1 MKSGRTWNW
10 TSFSFWPS
18 ESVLRKPGGSSE
30 KAPSSGARM
39 VKPPDLMVMSW
50 ELSWLMSCV
59 VFMRRRKMLK
69 ELVCVR
75 IDAMSVA
82 PGLLSVGGGWGSVG
96 VKGFVGAEAGAVVG
110 DRAVRAVACKREK
123 RSAMGKGEC
132 FVILEKL
139 RLWGC

>member
-1 MKSGRTWNW
+1 
-10 TSFSFWPS
+10 
-18 ESVLRKPGGSSE
+18 
-30 KAPSSGARM
+30 
-39 VKPPDLMVMSW
+39 
-50 ELSWLMSCV
+50 
-59 VFMRRRKMLK
+59 MLK

-82 PGLLSVGGGWGSVG
+82 PGLLSVG
-96 VKGFVGAEAGAVVG
+96 VKGFVGAEAGALVG

-139 RLWGC
+139 RL